1 MDEILTVDQY
11 IAQYPEEMQE
21 RLKALRTAIH
31 EAVPDLTE
39 SMAWKMPTFKKQGSV
54 IHFAVQTRHIGLYP
68 GSEAVEVFAPKLT
81 DYKTTK
87 GGIQLPHTKPLPLAL
102 VKELAAYSA
111 EENRR
116 HAEAKAKK

>member
-31 EAVPDLTE
+31 EPVPDLTE

-54 IHFAVQTRHIGLYP
+54 IHFAVQTHHIGLYP
-68 GSEAVEVFAPKLT
+68 GSEAVEAFAPKLT
-81 DYKTTK
+81 DYKTSK